1 MRASELI
8 TLLHQ
13 YHPDTDVPVSF
24 TETSDAAAPPR
35 VASCYE
41 GAATRCYQNIVEW
54 AQDGMLVLDPV
65 GRITY
70 MNPYMQQLTGYQPAE
85 AFGQPLSRLLS
96 TDLADF
102 ALSRMQRP
110 EGAMGER
117 YPMRILSKDGEVHW
131 VQMSA
136 TRIPSADGQHR
147 GTMLTVCDLTHRQ
160 VHIDKMQDQENLSL
174 KVERISDQLDSLRAL
189 RLNLMAEY
197 QALENSPRVAA
208 TPYWHQQRYLYLIRP
223 QKQGKRVRE
232 YIGAQTERVNE
243 ALAAV
248 RCEQRYQEVCR
259 ELQQIEGQIR
269 TATFKLDSFLWELAQ
284 VPPNLHKLVS

>member
-8 TLLHQ
+8 VLLNQ
-13 YHPDTDVPVSF
+13 YHPDTDIPVSF
-24 TETSDAAAPPR
+24 TDADEAAPLQ
-35 VASCYE
+35 VASCYS
-41 GAATRCYQNIVEW
+41 GADTRCYQNIVEL
-54 AQDGMLVLDPV
+54 AQDGMLVLDPA

-70 MNPYMQQLTGYQPAE
+70 MNPFMQQLTGYLPNE
-85 AFGQPLSRLLS
+85 VIGQSLARLLS

-102 ALSRMQRP
+102 VLSRLQRQHGMAP
-110 EGAMGER
+110 DRHA
-117 YPMRILSKDGEVHW
+117 MRILSKSQQVYW

-147 GTMLTVCDLTHRQ
+147 GTLLTVTDLTHRQ
-160 VHIDKMQDQENLSL
+160 VQASKMLDQENLGH
-174 KVERISDQLDSLRAL
+174 KVERISEQLDCLKAL

-197 QALENSPRVAA
+197 QALEVSPRVAA

-223 QKQGKRVRE
+223 QKDGKRVRE
-232 YIGAQTERVNE
+232 YIGAQPERIDE

-248 RCEQRYQEVCR
+248 RREQRYQEVCR